1 MMNFP
6 FFSPQRF
13 RPLTA
18 PDRLLFSAEAFSP
31 CRALQKLFYKN
42 GDAFCDVGWDDNLVL
57 NADPAT

>member
-1 MMNFP
+1 MFR
-6 FFSPQRF
+6 FFSPQWF

-18 PDRLLFSAEAFSP
+18 PDRLLFSAARLFSP